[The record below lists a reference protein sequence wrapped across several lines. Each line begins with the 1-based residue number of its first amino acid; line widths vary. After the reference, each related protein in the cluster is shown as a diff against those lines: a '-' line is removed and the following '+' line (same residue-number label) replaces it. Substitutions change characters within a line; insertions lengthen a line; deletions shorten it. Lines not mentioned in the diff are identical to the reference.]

1 MRLQI
6 LRNLKCY
13 CKITYNFLNNNYYG
27 QKNINKC
34 TK

>member
-6 LRNLKCY
+6 LRNPKCY
-13 CKITYNFLNNNYYG
+13 CKINYNFLNNNYYG